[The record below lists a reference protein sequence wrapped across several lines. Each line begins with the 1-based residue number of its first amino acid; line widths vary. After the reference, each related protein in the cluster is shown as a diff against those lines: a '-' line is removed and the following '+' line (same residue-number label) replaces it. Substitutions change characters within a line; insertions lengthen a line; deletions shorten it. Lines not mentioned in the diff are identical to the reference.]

1 MGSMSNVYVLM
12 EEGWEYNDETYFHPD
27 SGSGTP
33 TKVFGTQEAA
43 DVECNRR
50 NLESLKKMF
59 AEGDASQYFYN
70 LTNIIIY
77 SSRKDSDKVERL
89 EELIQIIFGCDIDQL
104 NDQLDYQRKIEA
116 NPDVSDT
123 TWLEFQSM
131 TTLNFWTVVEC
142 EKE

>member
-1 MGSMSNVYVLM
+1 MSNVYVLM

-33 TKVFGTQEAA
+33 TKVFETQEAA
-43 DVECNRR
+43 DVECNKR
-50 NLESLKKMF
+50 NLDSLKEMF

-70 LTNIIIY
+70 LTDIIVY
-77 SSRKDSDKVERL
+77 SNRKDSDKVERL
-89 EELIQIIFGCDIDQL
+89 EEIIQIIFGCDIDQL
-104 NDQLDYQRKIEA
+104 NDQLDFQRKIEA

-142 EKE
+142 ERE